1 MPNPEAEVDEYLG
14 TLDSERRTALAQLRS
29 LILETVPHAVESMRY
44 KMPT

>member
-1 MPNPEAEVDEYLG
+1 MPDPAPEVDEYLG